1 MPLAACQPM
10 LLESGK
16 ALVDKPPVAP
26 RRPRWIEGI
35 HPMQAPEKN
44 VGWSGAEPEAE
55 PDAGWAPMEPTKD
68 LNVDAAVGLV
78 SPQQLRDELPQTA
91 ATNRTTVEGRQAVQ
105 QILKRTDRRL
115 LLIVG
120 PCSIHDEQAAI
131 EYAQRLSALRR
142 QVIDRLFIVMR
153 VYFEKPRTTVGWK
166 GLVNDPHLNGSFDI
180 TEGLR
185 RARRLLLTI
194 NAMGL
199 PAATELLDPFT
210 PQYVADLVAWTAI
223 GARTTESQTHREMA
237 SGLSTPV
244 GFKNGTDGS
253 LDVAIN
259 ALHSVAHPHSFL
271 GINGQGQCA
280 VIRTRGNRYGHVVL
294 RGGGGKPN
302 YDSVSIALCEQELT
316 GARLPPNLVVDC
328 SHANSNKDPALQP
341 LVLDNLVN
349 QITEGNRSIVGM
361 MLESNIGW
369 GNQKM
374 TDDPADLAYGVS
386 ITDGCIDWETT
397 ERAVRDMAA
406 RLRGV
411 LPTRLEGVSDG
422 ARD

>member
-1 MPLAACQPM
+1 M
-10 LLESGK
+10 
-16 ALVDKPPVAP
+16 VDAIPVD
-26 RRPRWIEGI
+26 ETVD
-35 HPMQAPEKN
+35 N
-44 VGWSGAEPEAE
+44 
-55 PDAGWAPMEPTKD
+55 
-68 LNVDAAVGLV
+68 LNVVAQELLPTPQEVHRRLPLTEAARDTVLVGRRV
-78 SPQQLRDELPQTA
+78 
-91 ATNRTTVEGRQAVQ
+91 VED
-105 QILKRTDRRL
+105 ILDRRDPRL
-115 LLIVG
+115 FLVVG
-120 PCSIHDEQAAI
+120 PCSVHDVDQAHD
-131 EYAQRLSALRR
+131 YARRLKALADEVRDT
-142 QVIDRLFIVMR
+142 VFVVMR

-166 GLVNDPHLNGSFDI
+166 GMINDPHMDDSFRID
-180 TEGLR
+180 EGLF
-185 RARRLLLTI
+185 RARRLLLDL
-194 NAMGL
+194 AEMGL
-199 PAATELLDPFT
+199 PAATEALDPIT
-210 PQYVADLVAWTAI
+210 PQYISDLVTWTAI